1 MEPEKKTFFS
11 RIVLFLKA
19 FLPIVI
25 LVGALFFSYL
35 LLIGGPKQQPK
46 PQSIKLPP
54 VEYLSVSPDKISIP
68 VFTRGIVQ
76 PETEIQLTAQVN
88 GVIKR
93 ISSNFTDGGYFKKDD
108 ILVQVDQ
115 AALKADAAQAKA
127 QYATALQASELA
139 KARVRNRRNITVD
152 GVRRNTRFATGELKL
167 LEANANLEAA
177 KATYDLA
184 KSQLKNAIIR
194 APFTGRV
201 KLRMATKNEV
211 VVPGKPLAQIYAT
224 NTAKVRLPLSSR
236 QMELIDVP
244 KLYEDYSEKG
254 STGPLVILSDT
265 QKKFSWHGYLTG
277 VEGTIDPRNR
287 LIYVLADVDAPYAK
301 DELQPNRPPLAAG
314 AYVEA
319 MIQGREHQNVV
330 ILPREAVHN
339 RNEVWVLNDEDRISI
354 RKVGILYRGKD
365 SIYVNRGLINNDRVV
380 VTPLEVV
387 VENMRVH
394 VTGSQD
400 SPESPLDK
408 ANQQPELEA
417 LSQ

>member
-1 MEPEKKTFFS
+1 MEPEKKSFFS
-11 RIVLFLKA
+11 YIVAFLKA

-35 LLIGGPKQQPK
+35 LLVGGPKQAPK
-46 PQSIKLPP
+46 PQSVKLPP
-54 VEYLSVSPDKISIP
+54 VEYLSVSPDNISIP

-76 PETEIQLTAQVN
+76 PETEIQLTSQVN

-93 ISSNFTDGGYFKKDD
+93 ISSNFTDGGYFKKGD
-108 ILVQVDQ
+108 ILVQIDQ

-139 KARVRNRRNITVD
+139 KARVKNRRNITVD
-152 GVRRNTRFATGELKL
+152 GVRRSTRFATGELKL

-184 KSQLKNAIIR
+184 KAQLKNAIIR

-201 KLRMATKNEV
+201 KRRVATKNEV

-301 DELQPNRPPLAAG
+301 DELQPNRPPLSSG

-319 MIQGREHQNVV
+319 MIQGREHRNVV
-330 ILPREAVHN
+330 ILPRDAVHN

-400 SPESPLDK
+400 SPESPIKK
-408 ANQQPELEA
+408 ADQQPELEA
-417 LSQ
+417 FSQ

>member
-25 LVGALFFSYL
+25 LAGALFFSYL
-35 LLIGGPKQQPK
+35 LLVGGPKQQPK
-46 PQSIKLPP
+46 PQSVKLPP

-76 PETEIQLTAQVN
+76 PETEIQLTSQVN

-93 ISSNFTDGGYFKKDD
+93 ISSNFTDGGYFKKGD
-108 ILVQVDQ
+108 ILVQIDQ

-139 KARVRNRRNITVD
+139 KARVKNRRNITVD
-152 GVRRNTRFATGELKL
+152 GVRRNSRFATGELKL

-201 KLRMATKNEV
+201 KRRVATKNEV

-365 SIYVNRGLINNDRVV
+365 SIYVNRGLINNDRVI

-400 SPESPLDK
+400 SPESPIDK